1 VTDTA
6 RAIVDRMTRAPVRAF
21 AVVFVVACAVR
32 CLLLLF
38 TPPEYVRPESLTELG
53 RVARTLALT
62 GQFAEPYGFPTGP
75 TAHPLPVYTGLL
87 ALLYK
92 VFGLTLTAGYIRSLL
107 HIAAA
112 SAMLGLMPWLAARL
126 GAGAPAGLIGGLAG
140 ALFPYQGM
148 EDALGW
154 SGSDPYAAIALGVLL
169 VALVGRWTTGRG
181 TLRGALL
188 IGLGWGAAFHVAP
201 ALLPVMLG
209 CLAFE
214 LWWSREPR
222 RWRAPAVMILGAAL
236 ACAPWAWRNYAALH
250 EVVFIRSNFGLEL
263 RLGNHEGATATWD
276 ALAAR
281 EGHGKG
287 MRHPGGN
294 PPEALRVRELGEAAY
309 MREAR
314 TEALTWIREHPAT
327 FLRLAAQRVVHVWLG
342 PLDGSPVAVG
352 LFALTVLALF
362 GAWRLAPALTAPQ
375 RAALL
380 IPLALFPL
388 VYYLVPYSA
397 RYRAPIDWIVLM
409 LAGAAVWRWTG
420 AAGRSAG
427 AR

>member
-1 VTDTA
+1 VKG
-6 RAIVDRMTRAPVRAF
+6 ITRSPARAF
-21 AVVFVVACAVR
+21 ALVFVVACAVR
-32 CLLLLF
+32 CLMLLI

-92 VFGLTLTAGYIRSLL
+92 VFGLTLTAGYVRCLL
-107 HIAAA
+107 HIAATA
-112 SAMLGLMPWLAARL
+112 TMFGLMPWLAARL
-126 GAGAPAGLIGGLAG
+126 GAGLPAGLIGGIGG

-154 SGSDPYAAIALGVLL
+154 SGSDPYAAVALGVLL
-169 VALVGRWTTGRG
+169 VALVGRWTTRRG
-181 TLRGALL
+181 ALRGAFL

-201 ALLPVMLG
+201 ALLLVMLG

-214 LWWSREPR
+214 LLWCREPR
-222 RWRAPAVMILGAAL
+222 RWRAPAVMVLGAAL
-236 ACAPWAWRNYAALH
+236 ACAPWAARNYAALH

-263 RLGNHEGATATWD
+263 RLGNHEGTAATWD
-276 ALAAR
+276 ELAAR

-294 PPEALRVRELGEAAY
+294 LAEALRVRELGEMAY
-309 MREAR
+309 MLEAR
-314 TEALTWIREHPAT
+314 TEALTWIRGHPGA
-327 FLRLAAQRVVHVWLG
+327 FLRLAVQRAAHIWLG
-342 PLDGSPVAVG
+342 PLDGSPASVWLLALTALAVLG
-352 LFALTVLALF
+352 ASRLLPALTV
-362 GAWRLAPALTAPQ
+362 PQ

-380 IPLALFPL
+380 IPLLMFPL
-388 VYYLVPYSA
+388 VNYLVPYSA
-397 RYRAPIDWIVLM
+397 RYRAPIDWIILTF
-409 LAGAAVWRWTG
+409 AGAAVWRWTRKDPPP
-420 AAGRSAG
+420 AE